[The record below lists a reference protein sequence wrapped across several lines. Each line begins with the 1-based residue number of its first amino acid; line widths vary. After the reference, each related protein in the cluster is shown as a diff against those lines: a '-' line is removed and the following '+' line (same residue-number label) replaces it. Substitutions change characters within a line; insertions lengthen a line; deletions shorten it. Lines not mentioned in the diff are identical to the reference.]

1 MVDKAGMMNR
11 PDHTEIGKRL
21 KAIRT
26 GFSDLSQ
33 RSWAEKNGFS
43 PTQYNNWENGV
54 RRISVD
60 AAEILA
66 DNYGVDLDFIFR
78 GKLDG
83 LSENAR
89 KVL

>member
-1 MVDKAGMMNR
+1 MANR
-11 PDHTEIGKRL
+11 PDYSDIGERL
-21 KAIRT
+21 RKIRL

-33 RSWAEKNGFS
+33 KDWAEKHNFNKQ
-43 PTQYNNWENGV
+43 TYNNWEKGI

-60 AAEILA
+60 AAEVLVERYSLSYDYIL
-66 DNYGVDLDFIFR
+66 R
-78 GKLDG
+78 GKVDG